1 MQCGKKYAIKIVL
14 GGNFSV
20 WPPISLLVAF
30 SIYFPSLS
38 FSLRE
43 RGGRGDEREFR
54 QEREKVLLQK
64 RVHFLGGQT
73 NVRYKKGS
81 EIYTIGD
88 AAIYRCFQARLDRIE
103 KILDLCNSL
112 SL

>member
-1 MQCGKKYAIKIVL
+1 MVALVSKADSYIFEFCALSILCNAAKSIPIKIVL

-54 QEREKVLLQK
+54 EEREKVLLQK
-64 RVHFLGGQT
+64 PCPFFWA
-73 NVRYKKGS
+73 N
-81 EIYTIGD
+81 
-88 AAIYRCFQARLDRIE
+88 
-103 KILDLCNSL
+103 
-112 SL
+112 